1 MNLFSLVVRETTTQ
15 IQYFINYSF
24 MKLTLTL
31 TLMAGMMLSAFSA
44 QAQQLPSNPDPNK
57 CYVRCVTPDVY
68 QTETVRI
75 QTAPSYRRLSVVPAT
90 YKSVTERVLVKE
102 GYKRYTFVPATFRT
116 ETMSYESQSPSESM
130 SIQSATFTD
139 ASERVLVK
147 PEISQWETT
156 AYEGCESDNP
166 NDCQVLCYRT
176 YPAEYRT
183 VPVQR
188 LGADASSSTN
198 RVPGQTSTYTKEV
211 IATPAE
217 VRTIDVE
224 PVYETITKRVIDVP
238 ASTRSETVPAAY
250 TEITKE
256 VMTSKGGL
264 SSYEEIDCEL
274 TSYSVLPIN
283 YASGSAALNG
293 SARSVVDQRLLALLR
308 DRPNIRIQINSH
320 TSSVGSA
327 GGNQALSERR
337 AKGVADY
344 LVSRGINRGRLVTR
358 GYGESQL
365 KNRCADGVNC
375 SEAEHAVN
383 RRTEFRVLNIDQ

>member
-1 MNLFSLVVRETTTQ
+1 MRLS
-15 IQYFINYSF
+15 I
-24 MKLTLTL
+24 
-31 TLMAGMMLSAFSA
+31 TLMLALVFSAFTA

-75 QTAPSYRRLSVVPAT
+75 QTVPSYKRLSVVNAT
-90 YKSVTERVLVKE
+90 YKNQTERVMVKE
-102 GYKRYTFVPATFRT
+102 GYKRYEFVPATFRT
-116 ETMSYESQSPSESM
+116 ESVSYQSKSEGESM
-130 SIQSATFTD
+130 SVSAASFSD
-139 ASERVLVK
+139 ATERVLVK
-147 PEISQWETT
+147 PELSQWETT

-176 YPAEYRT
+176 YEAEYRT

-188 LGADASSSTN
+188 LANDASSN
-198 RVPGQTSTYTKEV
+198 RETIPGLSSTYTKQV
-211 IATPAE
+211 IATAAE
-217 VRTIDVE
+217 VRTIDVD
-224 PVYETITKRVIDVP
+224 PVYENITKVVLDVP
-238 ASTRSETVPAAY
+238 SSVSTEVVPAQY

-274 TSYSVLPIN
+274 TSYNVLPIN
-283 YASGSAALNG
+283 YANGSAALNAD
-293 SARSVVDQRLLALLR
+293 ARRVVDDRLLSLLR
-308 DRPNIRIQINSH
+308 ERPNIRIQINSH

-327 GGNQALSERR
+327 GTNQSLSERR
-337 AKGVADY
+337 AQGVSNY
-344 LVSRGINRGRLVTR
+344 LVSKGINRGRLVTR

-375 SEAEHAVN
+375 SEAEHRVN

>member
-1 MNLFSLVVRETTTQ
+1 MRLSISLMVAMV
-15 IQYFINYSF
+15 
-24 MKLTLTL
+24 
-31 TLMAGMMLSAFSA
+31 LSAFTA

-75 QTAPSYRRLSVVPAT
+75 QTAPSYKRLSVVPAT
-90 YKSVTERVLVKE
+90 YKNVTERVMVKE
-102 GYKRYTFVPATFRT
+102 GYKRYEFVPASFRT
-116 ETMSYESQSPSESM
+116 ETMSYESQSPAETM
-130 SIQSATFTD
+130 SVRAASFTD
-139 ASERVLVK
+139 ATERVLVK
-147 PEISQWETT
+147 PELSQWETT

-176 YPAEYRT
+176 YEAEYRT

-188 LGADASSSTN
+188 LATDASTSTD
-198 RVPGQTSTYTKEV
+198 RVPGQTSTYRKEV
-211 IATPAE
+211 IASAAE

-224 PVYETITKRVIDVP
+224 PVFETITKRVVDVP
-238 ASTRSETVPAAY
+238 ASVRTETVPAQY

-274 TSYSVLPIN
+274 TSYNVLPIN
-283 YASGSAALNG
+283 YASGSAALNAN
-293 SARSVVDQRLLALLR
+293 ARRVVDDRLLNLLR
-308 DRPNIRIQINSH
+308 ERPNIRIQINSH

>member
-1 MNLFSLVVRETTTQ
+1 MRLS
-15 IQYFINYSF
+15 I
-24 MKLTLTL
+24 TLL
-31 TLMAGMMLSAFSA
+31 AALLLSTFSA
-44 QAQQLPSNPDPNK
+44 NAQQLPSNPDPNK

-75 QTAPSYRRLSVVPAT
+75 QTAPAYKRLVAVPAT
-90 YKSVTERVLVKE
+90 YKTVTERVLVKE
-102 GYKRYTFVPATFRT
+102 GYKRYEFVPATFRT
-116 ETMSYESQSPSESM
+116 ETMTYQSQAPGETM
-130 SIQSATFTD
+130 SIQAATFTD
-139 ASERVLVK
+139 ATERVLVK

-176 YPAEYRT
+176 YEAEYRT

-188 LGADASSSTN
+188 LANDATSSRSSTAA
-198 RVPGQTSTYTKEV
+198 QSSTYTKEV
-211 IATPAE
+211 VATPAE
-217 VRTIDVE
+217 VRTIDIE
-224 PVYETITKRVIDVP
+224 PVYETITKRVIDQP
-238 ASTRSETVPAAY
+238 ASVRTETVPAAY
-250 TEITKE
+250 TEVTKE

-274 TSYSVLPIN
+274 TSYNVLPIN
-283 YASGSAALNG
+283 YANGSAALNAD
-293 SARSVVDQRLLALLR
+293 ARQVVDDRLLTLLR
-308 DRPNIRIQINSH
+308 ERPNIRIQINSH

-327 GGNQALSERR
+327 ASNQSLSERR
-337 AKGVADY
+337 AQGVADY

-375 SEAEHAVN
+375 SEAEHRVN
-383 RRTEFRVLNIDQ
+383 RRTEFRVLNIDN

>member
-1 MNLFSLVVRETTTQ
+1 MRLMLSLVAALV
-15 IQYFINYSF
+15 
-24 MKLTLTL
+24 
-31 TLMAGMMLSAFSA
+31 LSAVSV

-75 QTAPSYRRLSVVPAT
+75 QTAPSYTRLSVVPAT
-90 YKSVTERVLVKE
+90 YKTVTERVLVKE
-102 GYKRYTFVPATFRT
+102 GYKRYEFVPATFRT
-116 ETMSYESQSPSESM
+116 ETVSYESQAAGEAM
-130 SIQSATFTD
+130 SISPATFTD
-139 ASERVLVK
+139 ATERVLIK

-176 YPAEYRT
+176 YEAEYRT

-188 LGADASSSTN
+188 LGSDASSNKNATAN
-198 RVPGQTSTYTKEV
+198 QMATYTKEV
-211 IATPAE
+211 VASAAE
-217 VRTIDVE
+217 IRTIDVD
-224 PVYETITKRVIDVP
+224 PVYKEITKRVIDVP
-238 ASTRSETVPAAY
+238 ASVTSETVPATY
-250 TEITKE
+250 TEVTKE
-256 VMTSKGGL
+256 VLVTKGGL

-283 YASGSAALNG
+283 YELG
-293 SARSVVDQRLLALLR
+293 SARLTSESRQVIDDRLLTLLN
-308 DRPNIRIQINSH
+308 DRPAIRIQINAH
-320 TSSVGSA
+320 TDSRGSA
-327 GGNQALSERR
+327 ASNQTLSEAR
-337 AKGVADY
+337 AKAVADY
-344 LVSRGINRGRLVTR
+344 LVSKGINRGRLVTR

-383 RRTEFRVLNIDQ
+383 RRTEFRVLNIDN

>member
-1 MNLFSLVVRETTTQ
+1 MR
-15 IQYFINYSF
+15 
-24 MKLTLTL
+24 LTLLFTL
-31 TLMAGMMLSAFSA
+31 ALVLSAVGV

-75 QTAPSYRRLSVVPAT
+75 QTAPSYTRLTPVAAT
-90 YKSVTERVLVKE
+90 YKTVTERVLVKE
-102 GYKRYTFVPATFRT
+102 GYKRYEFVPATFRT
-116 ETMSYESQSPSESM
+116 ETVSYESQAPGESVNITAA
-130 SIQSATFTD
+130 SFTD
-139 ASERVLVK
+139 ATERVLIK

-176 YPAEYRT
+176 YEAEYRT

-188 LGADASSSTN
+188 LGTDASSNKSAT
-198 RVPGQTSTYTKEV
+198 GSQSATYTKEV
-211 IATPAE
+211 VASAAE

-224 PVYETITKRVIDVP
+224 PVYKEITKRIVDVP
-238 ASTRSETVPAAY
+238 ASVRSETVPATY

-256 VMTSKGGL
+256 VLVSKGGL

-283 YASGSAALNG
+283 YELG
-293 SARSVVDQRLLALLR
+293 SARLTAESRQVIDDRLLSLLN
-308 DRPNIRIQINSH
+308 DRPAIRIQINAH
-320 TSSVGSA
+320 TDSRGTAGS
-327 GGNQALSERR
+327 NQTLSEAR
-337 AKGVADY
+337 AKSVADY
-344 LVSRGINRGRLVTR
+344 LVSKGINRQRLVTR

-383 RRTEFRVLNIDQ
+383 RRTEFRVLNIDN

>member
-1 MNLFSLVVRETTTQ
+1 MRLSISLMVAMV
-15 IQYFINYSF
+15 FAS
-24 MKLTLTL
+24 
-31 TLMAGMMLSAFSA
+31 FSA
-44 QAQQLPSNPDPNK
+44 QAQQLPTNPDPNK

-68 QTETVRI
+68 GTETVRI
-75 QTAPSYRRLSVVPAT
+75 QTAPSYTRLAVVPAT
-90 YKSVTERVLVKE
+90 YKTVTERVMVKS
-102 GYKRYTFVPATFRT
+102 GYKRYEFVPATFT
-116 ETMSYESQSPSESM
+116 NESVSYESQAPSESM
-130 SIQSATFTD
+130 SVQSASFTD
-139 ASERVLVK
+139 ATERVLVK
-147 PEISQWETT
+147 PELSQWETT

-176 YPAEYRT
+176 YEAEYRT

-188 LGADASSSTN
+188 LANDASSSTN
-198 RVPGQTSTYTKEV
+198 RVPGQTSTYTKQV
-211 IATPAE
+211 VATPAE

-224 PVYETITKRVIDVP
+224 PVYETISKRVLDVP
-238 ASTRSETVPAAY
+238 ASVRTETVPAAY

-274 TSYSVLPIN
+274 TSYNVLPIN
-283 YASGSAALNG
+283 YASGSAALT
-293 SARSVVDQRLLALLR
+293 SSSRAVVDERLLNLLR
-308 DRPNIRIQINSH
+308 ERPNIRIQINSH

-327 GGNQALSERR
+327 GSNQSLSERR
-337 AKGVADY
+337 AKGVSDY

-375 SEAEHAVN
+375 SEAEHSVN
-383 RRTEFRVLNIDQ
+383 RRTEFRVLNIDN

>member
-1 MNLFSLVVRETTTQ
+1 MRFSISLLVAMVLA
-15 IQYFINYSF
+15 S
-24 MKLTLTL
+24 
-31 TLMAGMMLSAFSA
+31 FSA

-68 QTETVRI
+68 GTETVRI
-75 QTAPSYRRLSVVPAT
+75 QTAPAYNRLSVVPAT
-90 YKSVTERVLVKE
+90 YKTITERVLVKE
-102 GYKRYTFVPATFRT
+102 GYKRYEFVPASFRI
-116 ETMSYESQSPSESM
+116 ETMSYESQSPAQTM
-130 SIQSATFTD
+130 SIQSASFSD
-139 ASERVLVK
+139 ATERVLVK
-147 PEISQWETT
+147 PELSQWETT

-176 YPAEYRT
+176 YDAEYRT

-188 LGADASSSTN
+188 LANDATSSTN
-198 RVPGQTSTYTKEV
+198 RVSGQTSTYNKEV
-211 IATPAE
+211 VATAAE

-224 PVYETITKRVIDVP
+224 PIYENITKRIVDIPASVRTEAVP
-238 ASTRSETVPAAY
+238 ATY

-274 TSYSVLPIN
+274 TSYNVLPIN
-283 YASGSAALNG
+283 YASGSAALTG
-293 SARSVVDQRLLALLR
+293 ASRSVVDDRLLSLLR
-308 DRPNIRIQINSH
+308 ERPNIRIQINSH

-327 GGNQALSERR
+327 GSNQSLSERR

-375 SEAEHAVN
+375 SEAEHRVN

>member
-1 MNLFSLVVRETTTQ
+1 MRLSISLMVALV
-15 IQYFINYSF
+15 
-24 MKLTLTL
+24 
-31 TLMAGMMLSAFSA
+31 LSAFSA

-75 QTAPSYRRLSVVPAT
+75 QTTPAYKRLSVVPAT
-90 YKSVTERVLVKE
+90 YKTVTERVLVKE
-102 GYKRYTFVPATFRT
+102 GYKRYEFIPATFRT
-116 ETMSYESQSPSESM
+116 ETMSYESQTPSQSL
-130 SIQSATFTD
+130 SIRGASFTD
-139 ASERVLVK
+139 ATERVLVK
-147 PEISQWETT
+147 PELSQWETT
-156 AYEGCESDNP
+156 AYEGCESDDP

-176 YPAEYRT
+176 YEAEYRT

-188 LGADASSSTN
+188 LATDATSSTN
-198 RVPGQTSTYTKEV
+198 PVPGQTSTYTKEV
-211 IATPAE
+211 IASAAE
-217 VRTIDVE
+217 VRTIDVD
-224 PVYETITKRVIDVP
+224 PVYDNITKRVVDVP
-238 ASTRSETVPAAY
+238 ASVRTETVPAQY

-274 TSYSVLPIN
+274 TSYNVLPIN
-283 YASGSAALNG
+283 YSSGSSSLNAD
-293 SARSVVDQRLLALLR
+293 ARRVVDDRLLSLLR
-308 DRPNIRIQINSH
+308 ERPNIRIQINSH

-337 AKGVADY
+337 SKGVADY

>member
-1 MNLFSLVVRETTTQ
+1 MRFS
-15 IQYFINYSF
+15 I
-24 MKLTLTL
+24 TLTVAL
-31 TLMAGMMLSAFSA
+31 IFSAFTA

-68 QTETVRI
+68 ETETVRI
-75 QTAPSYRRLSVVPAT
+75 QTVPSYKRLTVVPAT
-90 YKSVTERVLVKE
+90 YKNQTERVMVKE
-102 GYKRYTFVPATFRT
+102 GYKRYEFVPATFRT
-116 ETMSYESQSPSESM
+116 ETVSYQSKASGENMSVREAS
-130 SIQSATFTD
+130 FTD
-139 ASERVLVK
+139 ATERVLIK
-147 PEISQWETT
+147 PELSQWETT

-176 YPAEYRT
+176 YEAEYRT

-188 LGADASSSTN
+188 LATDASSDREAIPSE
-198 RVPGQTSTYTKEV
+198 SATYTKEV

-217 VRTIDVE
+217 VRTIDVD
-224 PVYETITKRVIDVP
+224 PVYENITKRVIDVP
-238 ASTRSETVPAAY
+238 SSVTTETVPAQY
-250 TEITKE
+250 TEVTKE
-256 VMTSKGGL
+256 VLVSKGGL

-274 TSYSVLPIN
+274 TSYNVLPIN
-283 YASGSAALNG
+283 YASGSAALTAE
-293 SARSVVDQRLLALLR
+293 SRRIVDDRLLNLLR
-308 DRPNIRIQINSH
+308 ERPNIRIQINSH

-327 GGNQALSERR
+327 GFNQALSERR

-365 KNRCADGVNC
+365 LNRCADGVNC
-375 SEAEHAVN
+375 SEAEHRVN